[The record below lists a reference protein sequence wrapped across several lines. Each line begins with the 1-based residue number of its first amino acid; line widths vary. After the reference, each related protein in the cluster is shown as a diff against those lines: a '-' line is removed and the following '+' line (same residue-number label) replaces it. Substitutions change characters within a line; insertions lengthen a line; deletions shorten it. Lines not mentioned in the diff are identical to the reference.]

1 MSTNVN
7 NKWVHDN
14 IDILY
19 DDTQYLKVKS
29 SLFCDKGKNKH
40 SHINSIGKAGKKKRI
55 FPEELEEKGST
66 QSQKGIRV

>member
-1 MSTNVN
+1 MN

-40 SHINSIGKAGKKKRI
+40 SHINSIGKAGKKKKKN
-55 FPEELEEKGST
+55 FP
-66 QSQKGIRV
+66 